1 MGKFQAFLATLF
13 ISLLATSCSDQKLF
27 INDEKCLMK
36 YLCSPNATISPNTE
50 IRLNKSSFN
59 ISGQHSFCLIENT
72 SNITITPDPNNLSI
86 GDDLVKIRCLN
97 GSGGF
102 SFFNITNLT
111 INSVMFS
118 DCAGFIPASAV
129 RYVNGSNQYLIY
141 EEHSKAALIFNHC
154 NNIKLNNLIT
164 NQTNQSS
171 REFSIIGVNLC
182 AYSSIRITTSSV
194 VVPIMKTLV
203 YYTESNLTNS
213 SSKCILNIEYNSTF
227 EIPHIM
233 EPPHLIYNS
242 NKFMS
247 IANMDYS
254 CSWFTLLLSQQHFNA
269 IINMIMKPTIS
280 TKVWTGP
287 KLGISVIFAFSNTDS
302 QVTFQGIPYE
312 YCLNESIPSIDRYFM
327 PLPLAVRYFNHHNGS
342 DSVSDLFVIK
352 NTAFVTYTHS
362 EPGADHYIDKLLY
375 IEISFDDTMSHQI
388 VLKNTSWCM
397 KELNSGYSNKM
408 NSYIIYGDCA
418 YINDYHVTKFQVQMT
433 NIYIDYHG
441 SSPWPNTPIQFC
453 NANITMNGTNQL
465 KINNGKIMAIKD
477 SHLTIEGN
485 LTISGA
491 NSYTKGGGISLDG
504 SSTLFLKEP
513 LEAKFYNN
521 RAIQGS
527 AILYAPGKNPIQ
539 ILPNQ
544 KYSLHNITKIK
555 IALHLKNNT
564 DHFNNPN
571 SLHVPSLLSASLSHN
586 FLFKEVYK
594 NDTNFHNIYTTLFD
608 VILRN
613 VSELDKFTSLPNGLC
628 WRLNHGMKWIC
639 SYTEQHTYNIN
650 NNNRYEHY
658 AAHFHTYPGEK
669 AITIF
674 NIYNNEFSVQQV
686 SCSDVTLITKYLD
699 FSMEGK
705 YPMIWVK
712 FQNKNKEKICT
723 TIVHHMYGFNY
734 YYGFYA
740 YVHAH
745 CPPGFSLSQE
755 GYCNNSCT
763 PVLHN
768 HGYKCHIDSRTFS
781 SPITCWTGYK
791 NSSNRT
797 IILFTNNCPPNYCN
811 PKFNNFTLNDSTT
824 DLSCLNY
831 RTGILCGQCKEN
843 YSAVFGSNTC
853 SGDCTDL
860 YLLTLP
866 MYALAGFILVVLL
879 FALRLT
885 VATGTINGVI
895 FYANIVSSSMDQ
907 LTQDH
912 KGPYSALFRV
922 IISLFNLDLGF
933 PLCFYKG
940 MTATAKVGFQFMFPV
955 YIWSIVIGMIIISK
969 YSIRISNLIAKSS
982 VQVLAT
988 LLYLSYS
995 KLLRTVIDVLTYSTL
1010 HSITYDLDNSYTI
1023 SEQTVWYY
1031 SGEDYSHGVHGFCLF
1046 LATAFI
1052 VLFLL
1057 PYTVFVT
1064 FSYCFMRFKMI
1075 NEFKPLIDA
1084 YCGPFKDKWRFW
1096 FGLRLWITITLSILS
1111 AVDSILL
1118 LEKYTETMFII
1129 HFFVITIFIFL
1140 QAFCHPFRNLL
1151 ICLIDILFM
1160 VIYWFMV
1167 TVHLIFGSISA
1178 AAYIF
1183 LSSTAILL
1191 VFLILLFH
1199 CFHNCVYLNFQNSF
1213 FKICL
1218 NRFNGYEVIEEA
1230 NEGEEELFT
1239 AARVREQEIR
1249 DTES

>member
-1 MGKFQAFLATLF
+1 MGRFHIYQAFLATLF
-13 ISLLATSCSDQKLF
+13 MSLLATSCSHQKMF
-27 INDEKCLMK
+27 INDEKSLMK
-36 YLCSPNATISPNTE
+36 YLCSPNATVSPNTE
-50 IRLNKSSFN
+50 IVLNKSSFT
-59 ISGQHSFCLIENT
+59 ISGRHSFCLIENT
-72 SNITITPDPNNLSI
+72 SNITITPNPNKLSS
-86 GDDLVKIRCLN
+86 GHNLVKIRCLN

-102 SFFNITNLT
+102 SFFNVTNLT
-111 INSVMFS
+111 ISSVMFS
-118 DCAGFIPASAV
+118 DCAGVIPASAV
-129 RYVNGSNQYLIY
+129 RYVNGSDQYLNY
-141 EEHSKAALIFNHC
+141 EKNSKAAFIFNHC

-164 NQTNQSS
+164 NHTNQSS

-182 AYSSIRITTSSV
+182 DHSDIRIITSSV
-194 VVPIMKTLV
+194 VVPKMKTLV
-203 YYTESNLTNS
+203 YYMESNLTNS

-227 EIPHIM
+227 EIPHDIIVKEQFPFMNIM
-233 EPPHLIYNS
+233 KMFLRMIT
-242 NKFMS
+242 
-247 IANMDYS
+247 D
-254 CSWFTLLLSQQHFNA
+254 WLTLMLSQQHFNP
-269 IINMIMKPTIS
+269 IINMIMKPTVS

-287 KLGISVIFAFSNTDS
+287 KLRLSVVFAFSNTDT
-302 QVTFQGIPYE
+302 QVTFQGIPYK

-327 PLPLAVRYFNHHNGS
+327 PLPLAVFYFNSHNGS
-342 DSVSDLFVIK
+342 ESVNDLFRIE

-362 EPGADHYIDKLLY
+362 ESGADHYVHKLLRIVKVY
-375 IEISFDDTMSHQI
+375 DDTMSHQI
-388 VLKNTSWCM
+388 IMKNTSWCVR
-397 KELNSGYSNKM
+397 ELNSGYSNKI
-408 NSYIIYGDCA
+408 NSYYMIHGEY
-418 YINDYHVTKFQVQMT
+418 YFINDDLVTKLRVQMT
-433 NIYIDYHG
+433 NIYMDYHG
-441 SSPWPNTPIQFC
+441 PSPLPNTPIQFT
-453 NANITMNGTNQL
+453 NANVTMNGTNWL
-465 KINNGKIMAIKD
+465 NINSEGIMVIE
-477 SHLTIEGN
+477 SSTLTIEGN
-485 LTISGA
+485 LTVSVA
-491 NSYTKGGGISLDG
+491 NSYNKGGGISLDDF
-504 SSTLFLKEP
+504 STLVLKEP

-527 AILYAPGKNPIQ
+527 AIYAPGKNPIQ

-555 IALHLKNNT
+555 IALHFKNNT

-571 SLHVPSLLSASLSHN
+571 SLYAPSLFSASLSHN
-586 FLFKEVYK
+586 FLFKKSYWDYTHWK
-594 NDTNFHNIYTTLFD
+594 NTYNTLFD

-613 VSELDKFTSLPNGLC
+613 MSELDKFTSLPNGLC
-628 WRLNHGMKWIC
+628 WQLNGMKWNC
-639 SYTEQHTYNIN
+639 TYVYHYFDNSM
-650 NNNRYEHY
+650 HY

-669 AITIF
+669 AISIF
-674 NIYNNEFSVQQV
+674 NTYDYEFSIQQV
-686 SCSDVTLITKYLD
+686 SCSDDTSTIKSLDSLIKRQ
-699 FSMEGK
+699 
-705 YPMIWVK
+705 YPIIWVI
-712 FQNKNKEKICT
+712 FQNKNKKELCT
-723 TIVHHMYGFNY
+723 TIVHHMYDSNK
-734 YYGFYA
+734 GFYA
-740 YVHAH
+740 YINAH
-745 CPPGFSLSQE
+745 CPPGFSLSEE

-763 PVLHN
+763 QPLHN

-781 SPITCWTGYK
+781 SPKTCWTGYK
-791 NSSNRT
+791 NSSSKA

-811 PKFNNFTLNDSTT
+811 PKFHNFTLNDSIS
-824 DLSCLNY
+824 DLSCLNN

-843 YSAVFGSNTC
+843 YSAVFGFDAC
-853 SGDCTDL
+853 SSDCTDL
-860 YLLTLP
+860 HLLTLP

-895 FYANIVSSSMDQ
+895 FYANMVSLSMDQ

-912 KGPYSALFRV
+912 KGPYSTLFRV
-922 IISLFNLDLGF
+922 IISLCNLDLGF

-969 YSIRISNLIAKSS
+969 YSVRISNLIAKSS

-1010 HSITYDLDNSYTI
+1010 HSITYNLDNSYSI

-1031 SGEDYSHGVHGFCLF
+1031 NGEGYGHGVHGFCLF

-1057 PYTVFVT
+1057 PYTVLVT
-1064 FSYCFMRFKMI
+1064 FSYCFMRFKLV
-1075 NEFKPLIDA
+1075 NKFKPLIDA

-1111 AVDSILL
+1111 AVDSVLL

-1129 HFFVITIFIFL
+1129 HFFLINIFIFL
-1140 QAFCHPFRNLL
+1140 QAFCRPFRNLL

-1160 VIYWFMV
+1160 VNYWLMV
-1167 TVHLIFGSISA
+1167 VVHLLFGSISA

-1199 CFHNCVYLNFQNSF
+1199 CFHNCVYQNIF
-1213 FKICL
+1213 FKIKRNYL
-1218 NRFNGYEVIEEA
+1218 NRFHGYESIEDED
-1230 NEGEEELFT
+1230 NEDEKQLFM
-1239 AARVREQEIR
+1239 AARVREQEIL
-1249 DTES
+1249 DTY

>member
-13 ISLLATSCSDQKLF
+13 MSLLATSCSDQKVF
-27 INDEKCLMK
+27 INDEKSLMK
-36 YLCSPNATISPNTE
+36 YLCSPNATVSPNTE
-50 IRLNKSSFN
+50 ILLNKSSFT
-59 ISGQHSFCLIENT
+59 IRGQHSFCLIENT
-72 SNITITPDPNNLSI
+72 SNITITPDPNKLSS
-86 GDDLVKIRCLN
+86 GLNLVKIRCLN

-102 SFFNITNLT
+102 GFFNVTNLT
-111 INSVMFS
+111 ISSVMFS
-118 DCAGFIPASAV
+118 DCAGVIPASAV
-129 RYVNGSNQYLIY
+129 RYVNGSNQYLNY
-141 EEHSKAALIFNHC
+141 EEHSKAVFIFNHC
-154 NNIKLNNLIT
+154 NNIKLNDLIT
-164 NQTNQSS
+164 NHTKQSY

-182 AYSSIRITTSSV
+182 DHSNIRIITSSV
-194 VVPIMKTLV
+194 VVPKMRTLV
-203 YYTESNLTNS
+203 YYTDSNLTNS
-213 SSKCILNIEYNSTF
+213 SSKCILNIEYNS
-227 EIPHIM
+227 IPNYM
-233 EPPHLIYNS
+233 EPPHVIHNIEQ
-242 NKFMS
+242 FIS
-247 IANMDYS
+247 IANLDYL
-254 CSWFTLLLSQQHFNA
+254 CNWFAVLLSQQHYNA
-269 IINMIMKPTIS
+269 IINMIMKPTVS

-287 KLGISVIFAFSNTDS
+287 KLGVSVIFAFSNTDS

-312 YCLNESIPSIDRYFM
+312 YCLNENIPSIDRFFL
-327 PLPLAVRYFNHHNGS
+327 PLPLEVRYFNSHNGS

-362 EPGADHYIDKLLY
+362 EPGADHYIDKLLH
-375 IEISFDDTMSHQI
+375 IEKLFDDTMSHQI

-397 KELNSGYSNKM
+397 KELNSGYSNKK
-408 NSYIIYGDCA
+408 NSYMIYGECA
-418 YINDYHVTKFQVQMT
+418 YINDYQVTKFQVQIT

-441 SSPWPNTPIQFC
+441 QSSPWSNTPIQFC
-453 NANITMNGTNQL
+453 NANVTMNGTNWL
-465 KINNGKIMAIKD
+465 KVNSGRIMVIQH
-477 SHLTIEGN
+477 SNLTIEGN
-485 LTISGA
+485 LTVSGA
-491 NSYTKGGGISLDG
+491 NSDTKGGGISLDDF
-504 SSTLFLKEP
+504 STLFFKEP
-513 LEAKFYNN
+513 LEAKFYKN

-527 AILYAPGKNPIQ
+527 AIYAPAKHPIQ

-555 IALHLKNNT
+555 IALHFKNNT
-564 DHFNNPN
+564 DHFDNPN
-571 SLHVPSLLSASLSHN
+571 SLYAPSLLMETSLSHN
-586 FLFKEVYK
+586 FLFYQ
-594 NDTNFHNIYTTLFD
+594 NHTNFHNNYATLFD
-608 VILRN
+608 AILRN

-628 WRLNHGMKWIC
+628 WRLSNGVKWIC
-639 SYTEQHTYNIN
+639 SYTEQHKYNIR

-658 AAHFHTYPGEK
+658 AEHFHTHPGEK
-669 AITIF
+669 AISIF
-674 NIYNNEFSVQQV
+674 NTYDYEFSVQQV

-699 FSMEGK
+699 FSIERK
-705 YPMIWVK
+705 YPMIWVIL
-712 FQNKNKEKICT
+712 QNKNKEKICT
-723 TIVHHMYGFNY
+723 TIVHIRDDTY

-740 YVHAH
+740 YVDAH
-745 CPPGFSLSQE
+745 CPPGFRLSEE

-763 PVLHN
+763 PALHN

-781 SPITCWTGYK
+781 SPKTYWTGYK
-791 NSSNRT
+791 NTSSKI
-797 IILFTNNCPPNYCN
+797 IILFTNNCPPNYCD
-811 PKFNNFTLNDSTT
+811 PKFHDFTLNDSIT

-843 YSAVFGSNTC
+843 YSAVFGSDAC

-866 MYALAGFILVVLL
+866 MYAIAGLILVVFL

-895 FYANIVSSSMDQ
+895 FYANIVSLSMDQ

-912 KGPYSALFRV
+912 KGPYSALIRV

-940 MTATAKVGFQFMFPV
+940 MTTTAKVGFQFMFPV
-955 YIWSIVIGMIIISK
+955 YIWSIVIGMIIASK
-969 YSIRISNLIAKSS
+969 YSVRISNLIAKSS

-1031 SGEDYSHGVHGFCLF
+1031 NGEGYGHGVHGFCLF

-1057 PYTVFVT
+1057 PYTVLVT
-1064 FSYCFMRFKMI
+1064 FSYCFMRFKLV
-1075 NEFKPLIDA
+1075 NRFKPLIDA

-1111 AVDSILL
+1111 AVDNVLL
-1118 LEKYTETMFII
+1118 LEKYTETVFII
-1129 HFFVITIFIFL
+1129 HFFVINIFIFL
-1140 QAFCHPFRNLL
+1140 QAFCRPFRNLL

-1160 VIYWFMV
+1160 VNYWLMV
-1167 TVHLIFGSISA
+1167 VVHLLFGSISA
-1178 AAYIF
+1178 TAYIF

-1199 CFHNCVYLNFQNSF
+1199 CLYNCNIF
-1213 FKICL
+1213 FKIKRSCL
-1218 NRFNGYEVIEEA
+1218 NRFNGYEIIEDEA
-1230 NEGEEELFT
+1230 NEDEEQLFM
-1239 AARVREQEIR
+1239 AARMREQEIL
-1249 DTES
+1249 DN